1 MIMMKG
7 NISFILQISLCL
19 EMVLISMIRQTAAKR
34 IPLIK
39 FRRQREEEMA
49 AARSGSVLSG
59 GQKGKS
65 ASSPAAVSLMVHT
78 QNVCMHG
85 NPLD

>member
-1 MIMMKG
+1 
-7 NISFILQISLCL
+7 
-19 EMVLISMIRQTAAKR
+19 MVLISMLRQTAAKR

-49 AARSGSVLSG
+49 AARSGSVLNG

-65 ASSPAAVSLMVHT
+65 SSSPAAVNLLVYIHIVH
-78 QNVCMHG
+78 M
-85 NPLD
+85 P

>member
-1 MIMMKG
+1 
-7 NISFILQISLCL
+7 
-19 EMVLISMIRQTAAKR
+19 MVLLSLIRQTAAKR

-65 ASSPAAVSLMVHT
+65 SSSPAAVGLLVHILKVLVKKT
-78 QNVCMHG
+78 PSDRLPNSNSWRIKCFSSI
-85 NPLD
+85 

>member
-1 MIMMKG
+1 
-7 NISFILQISLCL
+7 
-19 EMVLISMIRQTAAKR
+19 MVLISMLRRTAAKR

-65 ASSPAAVSLMVHT
+65 SSSPAAVSLLGSYPMREIQSLISLCKLT
-78 QNVCMHG
+78 NCMSAWNFSIAG
-85 NPLD
+85 D